1 MLYGC
6 SMNGDCEKEVGVMGR
21 LVITIARSYG
31 SGGRTMGRLL
41 AEELGIS
48 YYDRELVRLASDK
61 SGVNEALFGEVDE
74 KVKSNSIFARAKK
87 LYRGEGVSPDS
98 DNFVS
103 EENLFHL
110 QAEVIKELAETEDCV
125 IVGRCADYVLK
136 DNPDVIRLYCYAPL
150 PDCMERERQLSG
162 LDDKEIIKKIERI
175 DKNRA
180 EYYKRYTGKE
190 WNDARNYDLCL
201 NTTSMSYPDLISV
214 VKSYIAVHHPGWLN

>member
-1 MLYGC
+1 
-6 SMNGDCEKEVGVMGR
+6 MGR

-41 AEELGIS
+41 AQELGIN

-61 SGVNEALFGEVDE
+61 SGINEALFGEADE
-74 KVKSNSIFARAKK
+74 RVKTSPLFGKVKRTYK
-87 LYRGEGVSPDS
+87 GQPEGPDS
-98 DNFVS
+98 GNFAS

-110 QAEVIKELAETEDCV
+110 QAEVIKELAENENCV

-150 PDCMERERQLSG
+150 TDCMDRERALSG
-162 LDDKEIIKKIERI
+162 LEDKEIIKKIEKI

-180 EYYKRYTGKE
+180 EYYKCYTGQA

-201 NTTSMSYPDLISV
+201 NTTSMSYPELISV
-214 VKSYIAVHHPGWLN
+214 VKAYIEVHHPGWLERNCKK